1 MQFKSGVCVARGQ
14 LSTISFYM
22 HNLEMHTR
30 LRLILGSLVRMF
42 YESSSVS
49 SHYTWLLSMCSRKL
63 AERNKRR
70 IEDWQWSLRSCYKS
84 VFTTVHHQGVENMKC
99 FSELALSALR
109 PSRFDKGQIL
119 KLCC

>member
-1 MQFKSGVCVARGQ
+1 MCVAHGQ

-30 LRLILGSLVRMF
+30 LHLILGSLVRVF

-49 SHYTWLLSMCSRKL
+49 SHYTCLHSMCSRKL

-70 IEDWQWSLRSCYKS
+70 IEDWQWSLRSCYES
-84 VFTTVHHQGVENMKC
+84 AFTTVHHQVVEKMKC
-99 FSELALSALR
+99 FSELACSALR
-109 PSRFDKGQIL
+109 SSRFDK
-119 KLCC
+119 